1 MVALETSKIAKGF
14 FMRFSYF
21 CRNFLIFI
29 MMNRQDYSVKVNS
42 EIGDLEAVIIHTV
55 GKEVENMTPENA
67 ERALYSDILNL
78 SVARQEYAQLSGAL
92 KKVCKVFEVK
102 DLLTYILKNDKV
114 KTDLIQKVC
123 RSCTDSRTLDFLF
136 DLDPVTL
143 AGQLIEGVPLQRDNL
158 SRFLSPQRYAVRPL
172 HNFFFTRDASVSIG
186 NRVLISQMASTV
198 RERETQIMEAIFDYY
213 PEFNTST
220 FSSDKSGNH
229 CKKVSVEGGDV
240 LVGREDITLIGIGAR
255 TTPEGVDVIIDKMKE
270 QDKVHHII
278 VQELPTDRESYI
290 HLDMVFTFL
299 NKNECMV
306 YEPVI
311 MQPNRFKT
319 IHITI
324 ENKKV
329 SICEE
334 KNILDSLSRLGLD
347 LMPIQCGGT
356 ADPWTQEREQWHS
369 GANFFALA
377 PGKVVGYN
385 RNVAT
390 IEELNKNGYEVITA
404 QDVIDEKI
412 KLTDYNK
419 YVLTIDGSE
428 LSRGG
433 GGARCMTM
441 PVRRKEVEW

>member
-1 MVALETSKIAKGF
+1 
-14 FMRFSYF
+14 MRFSYF